1 MNERLK
7 IFINSLI
14 VNLRVKSQA
23 DFASKIGIARSQ
35 LSEIL
40 SGKRK
45 VTESLVNKIH
55 SSYPYLNKEWLTNG
69 EGEMIIGVIQNN
81 ENGDNINGHSVTINK
96 TEGDYLELIKSLTAQ
111 LAVSQ
116 QQVSVS
122 QEQMNRL
129 ITIIENK
136 L

>member
-14 VNLRVKSQA
+14 VNLIVKNQA
-23 DFASKIGIARSQ
+23 DFALKIGIARSQ

-55 SSYPYLNKEWLTNG
+55 NLYPHLNKEWLING
-69 EGEMIIGVIQNN
+69 DGEMMVGIIQNN

-96 TEGDYLELIKSLTAQ
+96 TEGNYLEIIKSLTAQ
-111 LAVSQ
+111 LTVSQ

>member
-55 SSYPYLNKEWLTNG
+55 TSYPYLNKEWLTNG
-69 EGEMIIGVIQNN
+69 EGEMMIGVIQNN

>member
-14 VNLRVKSQA
+14 VNLIVKNQA
-23 DFASKIGIARSQ
+23 DFALKIGIARSQ

-55 SSYPYLNKEWLTNG
+55 NLYPHLNKEWLING
-69 EGEMIIGVIQNN
+69 DGEMKAGVIQNN

-96 TEGDYLELIKSLTAQ
+96 TEGDYLEIIKSLTAQ

-116 QQVSVS
+116 QQASVS

>member
-1 MNERLK
+1 MSIKER
-7 IFINSLI
+7 IYTFIKYKDISVKKFEELCDLSNGYISSMRKGFGTDKLNN
-14 VNLRVKSQA
+14 VLRL
-23 DFASKIGIARSQ
+23 FP
-35 LSEIL
+35 E
-40 SGKRK
+40 
-45 VTESLVNKIH
+45 
-55 SSYPYLNKEWLTNG
+55 LNREWLIYG
-69 EGEMIIGVIQNN
+69 EGEMLNTSVSQTNT
-81 ENGDNINGHSVTINK
+81 NGDNINGHSVTINK
-96 TEGDYLELIKSLTAQ
+96 TEGDYLEIIKSLTAQ

>member
-55 SSYPYLNKEWLTNG
+55 NSYPYLNKEWLTDG
-69 EGEMIIGVIQNN
+69 EGEMMIGVIQNN

-96 TEGDYLELIKSLTAQ
+96 TEGDYIEIIKSLTTQ

>member
-14 VNLRVKSQA
+14 VNLIVKNQA
-23 DFASKIGIARSQ
+23 DFALKIGIARSQ

-55 SSYPYLNKEWLTNG
+55 NLYPHLNKEWLING
-69 EGEMIIGVIQNN
+69 DGEMKVGVIQNN

-96 TEGDYLELIKSLTAQ
+96 TEGDYLEIIKSLTAQ

-116 QQVSVS
+116 QQASIS

>member
-40 SGKRK
+40 SEKRK

-69 EGEMIIGVIQNN
+69 EGEMMIGVIQNN

>member
-7 IFINSLI
+7 IFVNFLI
-14 VNLRVKSQA
+14 VNLIVRSQA
-23 DFASKIGIARSQ
+23 DFASKIGVARSQ
-35 LSEIL
+35 FSEIL

-45 VTESLVNKIH
+45 ITEKLVNKIH
-55 SSYPYLNKEWLTNG
+55 DLYPSLNKEWLTTG
-69 EGEMIIGVIQNN
+69 EGEMLIGVFQNN

-96 TEGDYLELIKSLTAQ
+96 QEGDYIDIIKSLTTQ
-111 LAVSQ
+111 LTK
-116 QQVSVS
+116 S
-122 QEQMNRL
+122 QEQMDRL

>member
-7 IFINSLI
+7 IFVNFLI
-14 VNLRVKSQA
+14 VNLIVRSQA
-23 DFASKIGIARSQ
+23 DFASKIGVARSQ
-35 LSEIL
+35 FSEIL

-45 VTESLVNKIH
+45 ITEKLVNKIH
-55 SSYPYLNKEWLTNG
+55 DLYPNLNKEWLTTG
-69 EGEMIIGVIQNN
+69 EGEMLIGVIQNN

-96 TEGDYLELIKSLTAQ
+96 QEGDYLDIIKSLTAQ
-111 LAVSQ
+111 LTK
-116 QQVSVS
+116 S
-122 QEQMNRL
+122 QEQMDRL

>member
-14 VNLRVKSQA
+14 VNLIVKNQA
-23 DFASKIGIARSQ
+23 DFALKIGIARSQ

-55 SSYPYLNKEWLTNG
+55 NLYPHLNKEWLING
-69 EGEMIIGVIQNN
+69 DGEMMVGIIQNN

-96 TEGDYLELIKSLTAQ
+96 TEGDYLEIIKSLTAQ
-111 LAVSQ
+111 LTVSQ

>member
-69 EGEMIIGVIQNN
+69 EGEMMIGVIQNN

>member
-14 VNLRVKSQA
+14 VNLIVKNQA
-23 DFASKIGIARSQ
+23 DFALKIGIARSQ

-45 VTESLVNKIH
+45 VTEPLVNKIH
-55 SSYPYLNKEWLTNG
+55 NLYPHLNKEWLING
-69 EGEMIIGVIQNN
+69 DGEMMVGVIQNN

-96 TEGDYLELIKSLTAQ
+96 TEGDYLEIIKSLTTQ

>member
-7 IFINSLI
+7 IFINSRI

-69 EGEMIIGVIQNN
+69 EGEMMIGVIQNN

>member
-1 MNERLK
+1 MSIKERIYTFIKYKDITVKKFEEMCGLSNGYISSMRKGFGTEKLNNVLK
-7 IFINSLI
+7 LFP
-14 VNLRVKSQA
+14 
-23 DFASKIGIARSQ
+23 
-35 LSEIL
+35 E
-40 SGKRK
+40 
-45 VTESLVNKIH
+45 
-55 SSYPYLNKEWLTNG
+55 LNREWLIYG
-69 EGEMIIGVIQNN
+69 EGEMLNN
-81 ENGDNINGHSVTINK
+81 TINQTNTNGDNINGHSVTINK
-96 TEGDYLELIKSLTAQ
+96 TEGDYLELIKSLTTQ

>member
-14 VNLRVKSQA
+14 VNLIVKNQA
-23 DFASKIGIARSQ
+23 DFALKIGIARSQ

-55 SSYPYLNKEWLTNG
+55 SLYPHLNKEWLING
-69 EGEMIIGVIQNN
+69 DGEMMVGVIQNN

-96 TEGDYLELIKSLTAQ
+96 TEGDYLEIIKSLTAQ
-111 LAVSQ
+111 LVVSQ